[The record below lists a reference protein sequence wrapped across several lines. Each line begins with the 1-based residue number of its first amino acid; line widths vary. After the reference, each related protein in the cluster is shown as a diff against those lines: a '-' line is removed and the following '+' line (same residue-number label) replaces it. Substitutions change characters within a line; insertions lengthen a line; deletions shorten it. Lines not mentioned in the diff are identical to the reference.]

1 MDDLWVEIRS
11 VYFYVHNSSL
21 QIDENNF
28 CGWLTFRI
36 FTLFLPNNFRL
47 PFRFPFF
54 PNGNLCSFCPMSFFF
69 FFDPMD
75 NRLNLW
81 LLSKHLLPERKLPTE
96 VLVQRHEL
104 AENGY

>member
-1 MDDLWVEIRS
+1 MDDLWVVIRS
-11 VYFYVHNSSL
+11 AYFYVHNSSL

-28 CGWLTFRI
+28 CGGLTFRI
-36 FTLFLPNNFRL
+36 FTLFLPNDVRL
-47 PFRFPFF
+47 PFLFPVF
-54 PNGNLCSFCPMSFFF
+54 PKRKFVFLLSYVFLF

-81 LLSKHLLPERKLPTE
+81 LLTKLLLPERKLPAE
-96 VLVQRHEL
+96 FLVQRHEL

>member
-1 MDDLWVEIRS
+1 MDDLWVVIRS
-11 VYFYVHNSSL
+11 AYFYVHNSSL

-28 CGWLTFRI
+28 CGGLTFRI

-54 PNGNLCSFCPMSFFF
+54 SKRKFVFLLSYVFLF

>member
-36 FTLFLPNNFRL
+36 FTLFLPNNFHL
-47 PFRFPFF
+47 PFRFPVF
-54 PNGNLCSFCPMSFFF
+54 PKRKFVFPFVLFLSFFVF
-69 FFDPMD
+69 FFDPMN
-75 NRLNLW
+75 NRLILW
-81 LLSKHLLPERKLPTE
+81 LLTNHLLPDRKLQTE
-96 VLVQRHEL
+96 F
-104 AENGY
+104 